1 MRTTTRQSKRPI
13 LKGVMIITV
22 VALLCSSGTWIFAGR
37 LVFNPDEIAAAE
49 TRMWQAYYDLDL
61 PRLHGELV
69 ALLRSQFGLSAEDA
83 ESISRNLGAAAMK
96 FERSRGKYEQVVL
109 PDLVVA
115 YRKLRTVLKRSFDP
129 QEAARAELSWW
140 IARRTPGRDSPQQ
153 VGRRIAELYA
163 IIYGGERPGFLEAG
177 VLRAEAAGL
186 RDRGGVDC
194 DWPEVERLLRRS
206 YRALAGAVQ

>member
-1 MRTTTRQSKRPI
+1 MSTTTKQSKRPI

-22 VALLCSSGTWIFAGR
+22 VALLCSCGTSICAES
-37 LVFNPDEIAAAE
+37 LVFNPNEIAAAE
-49 TRMWQAYYDLDL
+49 TRMWQAHYDLDL

-129 QEAARAELSWW
+129 QEAARAELAW
-140 IARRTPGRDSPQQ
+140 
-153 VGRRIAELYA
+153 
-163 IIYGGERPGFLEAG
+163 
-177 VLRAEAAGL
+177 
-186 RDRGGVDC
+186 
-194 DWPEVERLLRRS
+194 
-206 YRALAGAVQ
+206 